1 MNKYEKLIEYI
12 INENEQKARELFHEI
27 VVEKSRDIYE
37 SLMDE
42 EQVEE
47 NFGSSDPA
55 GEMIDNISD
64 QTEEVGIGEDDEEG
78 EEFSLGDEPAGDDEI
93 GGELGDD
100 EGGEHGDLKAEL
112 EETLIKLSIINLDN

>member
-42 EQVEE
+42 EQM
-47 NFGSSDPA
+47 A
-55 GEMIDNISD
+55 EMGGDKQQALADEIQADH
-64 QTEEVGIGEDDEEG
+64 TGGIAEDDDEEDRK
-78 EEFSLGDEPAGDDEI
+78 STRLNSS
-93 GGELGDD
+93 
-100 EGGEHGDLKAEL
+100 H
-112 EETLIKLSIINLDN
+112 T